1 MEKMN
6 QILSLYIE
14 NVKKIYGSHLRKI
27 ILYGSYARG
36 EATEYSDTD
45 IMILVDLDDTEIKKY
60 ADQLSDMTFDM
71 NLDNDVLI
79 MPIVKNVDH
88 FNYWLEAYPFYNNVD
103 REGVS
108 LYGAA

>member
-14 NVKKIYGSHLRKI
+14 NVKKIYGSHLQKI

-45 IMILVDLDDTEIKKY
+45 IMILVDLDDIEIKKY

-88 FNYWLEAYPFYNNVD
+88 FNYWLGAYPFYNNVD